1 MSIWKIIFYTREMKK
16 ISLETLEE
24 TKKEFE
30 RKLKKEREA
39 KTKKQ
44 GKEKTAFSIVEK
56 AKSVSKLHD
65 NIQLEEARKIQKK
78 KEKLEEYRQDIRES
92 ERLEKE
98 MNEIMNFL
106 DSLIEAKRQM
116 VEIERQIKTH
126 KRFAHDLKVEENKIA
141 KEMAIKSFS

>member
-39 KTKKQ
+39 KIEKQ

-65 NIQLEEARKIQKK
+65 NIQLEEALKLQKK

-98 MNEIMNFL
+98 INEIIDFL
-106 DSLIEAKRQM
+106 NSLIQSKKKILG
-116 VEIERQIKTH
+116 IEKQRKTH
-126 KRFAHDLKVEENKIA
+126 ERIAHDLKAEENRIA
-141 KEMAIKSFS
+141 EKMAIESFA